1 MRGKLYAVLCVCG
14 KQRHSERSPLSGAA
28 VAVQDPTYTFL
39 HLCQAVCKA
48 SCDMQFHLFL
58 KFIFKC
64 VYFCVE
70 EGVESKYV
78 RRARAL
84 QAPCSRVHVWLC
96 YQVPVVCC
104 SGGGNSPYLTHSCVT
119 RDGWNYHLPA
129 GFEVI
134 LGSRKQKEIFHS
146 IVLYPGV
153 LSSPAW
159 TSCISLV
166 PLQHLL
172 DKHPWVGGR
181 LTKPRHMPV
190 IW

>member
-1 MRGKLYAVLCVCG
+1 MSSQEKKGACGTAVRGKLYAVLCVCG

-119 RDGWNYHLPA
+119 GDGWNYRLPA

-134 LGSRKQKEIFHS
+134 LGSRKQKGIFHS

-153 LSSPAW
+153 LSSPA
-159 TSCISLV
+159 
-166 PLQHLL
+166 
-172 DKHPWVGGR
+172 
-181 LTKPRHMPV
+181 
-190 IW
+190 

>member
-1 MRGKLYAVLCVCG
+1 MSSQEKKGACGTAVRGKLYAVLCVCG

-104 SGGGNSPYLTHSCVT
+104 SGGGNSPYLMQLRHW
-119 RDGWNYHLPA
+119 RWLELPLA
-129 GFEVI
+129 
-134 LGSRKQKEIFHS
+134 
-146 IVLYPGV
+146 
-153 LSSPAW
+153 
-159 TSCISLV
+159 C
-166 PLQHLL
+166 
-172 DKHPWVGGR
+172 R
-181 LTKPRHMPV
+181 L
-190 IW
+190 